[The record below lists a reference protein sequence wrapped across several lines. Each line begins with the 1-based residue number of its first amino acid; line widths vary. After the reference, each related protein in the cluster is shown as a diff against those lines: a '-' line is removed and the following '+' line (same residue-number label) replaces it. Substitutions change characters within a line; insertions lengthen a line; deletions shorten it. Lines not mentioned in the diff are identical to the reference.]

1 MLMLFSAVLLNFI
14 LGTIIYIIWKLLG
27 RLAESKGYVEINY
40 WIWKIVLL
48 AFLCPVGIIVL
59 FGIKK
64 KGLYGFDFWYENSV
78 NSIRN
83 RVVYWKCDKGFH
95 IYEKDA
101 SDA

>member
-27 RLAESKGYVEINY
+27 RLAESKGYVVINY

-64 KGLYGFDFWYENSV
+64 KGLYGFDFWYANKIRIVLTDRKSV
-78 NSIRN
+78 
-83 RVVYWKCDKGFH
+83 V
-95 IYEKDA
+95 
-101 SDA
+101 

>member
-40 WIWKIVLL
+40 W
-48 AFLCPVGIIVL
+48 
-59 FGIKK
+59 
-64 KGLYGFDFWYENSV
+64 
-78 NSIRN
+78 
-83 RVVYWKCDKGFH
+83 KCDKGFH